1 MSDGSPHEQLEPLG
15 RHEISEEYDNPIE
28 RLRLIAGD
36 DDAVAGFLDEI
47 DVRSPREREM
57 LSELAR
63 RSPLAR
69 PERFAADHR
78 RVIEA
83 LESLRRHG
91 FHGSR
96 AASMM
101 GPFKFVVRKLIEL
114 IARYLVVSYV
124 KNIVTTM
131 RNLYWVREMEALDDS
146 VELKLLRPA
155 RFDAQGLVQIMQ
167 SREIGVPSFVF
178 AGLLIPLVAS
188 IWRIADGFSFDA
200 WWVATLVGLA
210 AAAVGVGL
218 SWIVLRGTA
227 MASRRIRLA
236 LDEPLHELWRSIGNC
251 GQPPRDQSRS
261 FAFVSISLMV
271 GVWIV
276 LPTLVAIALAT

>member
-1 MSDGSPHEQLEPLG
+1 M
-15 RHEISEEYDNPIE
+15 SEEYDNPIE

-63 RSPLAR
+63 LSPLAR

-96 AASMM
+96 AASVL
-101 GPFKFVVRKLIEL
+101 GPGRHVARWAIQL
-114 IARYLVVSYV
+114 IARYIVVSYV
-124 KNIVTTM
+124 KDVVTRM

-146 VELKLLRPA
+146 EELALLQAA
-155 RFDAQGLVQIMQ
+155 RVDSQGLVEIMR
-167 SREIGVPSFVF
+167 SREIGVPSFVI
-178 AGLLIPLVAS
+178 AGLLIPLAAS
-188 IWRIADGFSFDA
+188 IWRIGSGFTFDRM
-200 WWVATLVGLA
+200 WVAVLAGLA
-210 AAAVGVGL
+210 GVAAGVAL

-236 LDEPLHELWRSIGNC
+236 VCEPLDELWASVGSC
-251 GQPPRDQSRS
+251 GRPPRDRSRT
-261 FAFVSISLMV
+261 FAAVAITLMV

-276 LPTLVAIALAT
+276 LPTLVAIAIAT